1 MIYKPK
7 NDKLRFNIITK
18 DSLRRQVLISMSL
31 MNSNKFI
38 ALSSIHITN
47 INSILKGIKSDTMA
61 NFVQANQR
69 ELIITTNKVAFTLD
83 LNTIEKYIKNIDV
96 VNSKDVMVPQ
106 LSQSKSYLK
115 ILNILYIIENTNA
128 SIFSE
133 IVEQIL
139 QSTHIFNDVVLI
151 SKPRV
156 IKVSPKLDIAVI

>member
-1 MIYKPK
+1 
-7 NDKLRFNIITK
+7 
-18 DSLRRQVLISMSL
+18 
-31 MNSNKFI
+31 
-38 ALSSIHITN
+38 
-47 INSILKGIKSDTMA
+47 MA
-61 NFVQANQR
+61 NFIQADNKG
-69 ELIITTNKVAFTLD
+69 LIITTNKVAFTLD